1 MLCNI
6 GLCSKEEF
14 VKAITKIGITGFND
28 QNLRELFDIYDED
41 QSGELS
47 YKEFVGCLYGNA
59 SVSRA
64 PEKKKE
70 DDRNTKKAQLAREE
84 TIKILEKVR
93 NKLASRGVRGIIS
106 IGKNFRIID
115 DDNSRNLSYTE
126 FKKACKDFRFEL
138 NDNEIDTAFKA
149 FDRNGE
155 GEISYDEFLRTLRGE
170 MNSFRRKLVDQAFGK
185 IDRDGNGWLDIEDI
199 KGVYNARNHPD
210 VKQGKKTEEEV
221 LLEFLE
227 TFETHHNIIVNNIN
241 FRIVMLLIM

>member
-1 MLCNI
+1 
-6 GLCSKEEF
+6 
-14 VKAITKIGITGFND
+14 
-28 QNLRELFDIYDED
+28 LFDLYDED
-41 QSGELS
+41 GSNELS
-47 YKEFVGCLYGNA
+47 YKEFVGCLYGNT
-59 SVSRA
+59 SITKGTD
-64 PEKKKE
+64 KKRD
-70 DDRNTKKAQLAREE
+70 DDRNTKKSQLAKDD
-84 TIKILEKVR
+84 TVKIIEKVR
-93 NKLASRGVRGIIS
+93 SKLASRGVRGIIS

-115 DDNSRNLSYTE
+115 DDNSRNLCFSE

-170 MNSFRRKLVDQAFGK
+170 MNPSRTKLVDQAFSK
-185 IDRDGNGWLDIEDI
+185 IDKDGNGWLDIEDI

-227 TFETHHNIIVNNIN
+227 TFETHHNIIVIKFNI
-241 FRIVMLLIM
+241 RIAMLLIMLLLEKNSKNIMRISACLSTMMLILNL

>member
-1 MLCNI
+1 M
-6 GLCSKEEF
+6 CSKEEF
-14 VKAITKIGITGFND
+14 VKAITKIGITGFTE

-41 QSGELS
+41 GSGELS
-47 YKEFVGCLYGNA
+47 YKEFVGCLYDNTSIAKGTDK
-59 SVSRA
+59 RRD
-64 PEKKKE
+64 
-70 DDRNTKKAQLAREE
+70 DDRNTKKAQLAKDD
-84 TIKILEKVR
+84 TIKIIEKIR

-138 NDNEIDTAFKA
+138 NDNEIDIAFKA

-155 GEISYDEFLRTLRGE
+155 GEISYDEFLRTLRGD
-170 MNSFRRKLVDQAFGK
+170 MNSFRTKLVDQAFSK
-185 IDRDGNGWLDIEDI
+185 IDKDGNGWLDIEDI

-227 TFETHHNIIVNNIN
+227 TFETHHNIIVIN
-241 FRIVMLLIM
+241 FNSE

>member
-1 MLCNI
+1 M
-6 GLCSKEEF
+6 CSRDEF
-14 VKAITKIGITGFND
+14 VKAITKIGITGFTD
-28 QNLRELFDIYDED
+28 QNLRELFDLYDED
-41 QSGELS
+41 GSEELS
-47 YKEFVGCLYGNA
+47 YKELVGGLYGNHSMA
-59 SVSRA
+59 KGN
-64 PEKKKE
+64 EKKKE
-70 DDRNTKKAQLAREE
+70 DDRNTKKNQLAKEE
-84 TIKILEKVR
+84 TVKILEKIR
-93 NKLASRGVRGIIS
+93 SKLASRGVRGIIS

-138 NDNEIDTAFKA
+138 SDTEVDIAFKA

-170 MNSFRRKLVDQAFGK
+170 MNSFRTRLVDQAFSK
-185 IDRDGNGWLDIEDI
+185 IDKDGNGWLDIEDI

-227 TFETHHNIIVNNIN
+227 TFEVHHNIIVNYFN
-241 FRIVMLLIM
+241 LE